1 MPEFHK
7 KEEAEKLVSDVK
19 DDDVKSD
26 EKEPKLDET
35 DSFLK
40 KTPTDINITDEV
52 PSNRDGNLMKRHR
65 SANVSF
71 ISLHSR
77 TSL

>member
-19 DDDVKSD
+19 DDEVKTD

-35 DSFLK
+35 ASFLK
-40 KTPTDINITDEV
+40 RTPTDINITDEV
-52 PSNRDGNLMKRHR
+52 RTK
-65 SANVSF
+65 
-71 ISLHSR
+71 LH
-77 TSL
+77 

>member
-19 DDDVKSD
+19 EDGKEDGKD
-26 EKEPKLDET
+26 EEKATEIKEA

-40 KTPTDINITDEV
+40 NNQRDINITDEV
-52 PSNRDGNLMKRHR
+52 EESGPCPTDIELP
-65 SANVSF
+65 
-71 ISLHSR
+71 
-77 TSL
+77 